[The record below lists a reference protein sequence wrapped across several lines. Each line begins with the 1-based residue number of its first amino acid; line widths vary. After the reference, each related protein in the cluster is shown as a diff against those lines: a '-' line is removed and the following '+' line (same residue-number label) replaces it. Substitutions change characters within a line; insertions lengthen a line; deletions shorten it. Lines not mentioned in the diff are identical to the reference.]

1 VTTDQRVVAK
11 QEIQEVESAKRAGE
25 PYAHHRYQARDT
37 NTKLHLATRYPIR
50 TLHTPSKRHPH
61 HANADANLSKRQP
74 SALLAIFFFGTSLPQ
89 NKGGGVRWGRAAAA
103 ATKIRSCHSSRSEH
117 QGKRNKCTYEVEC
130 VTDVPIGCILNR

>member
-1 VTTDQRVVAK
+1 MRDDGQNKHGWAL
-11 QEIQEVESAKRAGE
+11 
-25 PYAHHRYQARDT
+25 PYPGACPQGQVG
-37 NTKLHLATRYPIR
+37 LHLATRYPIR
-50 TLHTPSKRHPH
+50 TPCTISKRHPH

-74 SALLAIFFFGTSLPQ
+74 STLLAIFFFGTSLPQ

-130 VTDVPIGCILNR
+130 VTDVPIGCIRPRKYMDL